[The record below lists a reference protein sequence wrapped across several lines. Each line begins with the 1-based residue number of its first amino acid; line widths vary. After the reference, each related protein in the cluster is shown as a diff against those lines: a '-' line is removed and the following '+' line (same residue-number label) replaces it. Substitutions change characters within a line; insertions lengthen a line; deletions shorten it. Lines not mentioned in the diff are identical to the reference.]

1 MDFLAYLKEFL
12 LFLLAYSLCMSTLAG
27 VGAVFRYRYLIRK
40 EKEEEAAVKSG
51 SNDSQND
58 SSYYYY
64 FDGSGNWQIGQMDEK
79 E

>member
-40 EKEEEAAVKSG
+40 EKEEETEVKPE
-51 SNDSQND
+51 SNDPQD
-58 SSYYYY
+58 GSSYYHYL
-64 FDGSGNWQIGQMDEK
+64 DGNGVWQIGQMEEK
-79 E
+79 K